1 MRNIIRSFDW
11 LPLIRVCTIYD
22 VAFQCISQYVY
33 KKFTIVASPPVVT
46 KSKTLLDERRQRTF
60 CRWHPFPSQLPVNI
74 LGNTMRAKCFG
85 NVLYYPASSE
95 PTSSRSHISVSN
107 VFCFHQVSYSPMAS
121 DLSNKDK
128 FPLLYSTVSP
138 YSAENAARLA
148 FLRHFRWKRIATI
161 RQNEYVFNEV
171 LNGFCPVKCRTFRS
185 NSSQKSHLSFA
196 RWTKA
201 PRMKYKQP
209 DTFL

>member
-1 MRNIIRSFDW
+1 MYIRNLR
-11 LPLIRVCTIYD
+11 
-22 VAFQCISQYVY
+22 
-33 KKFTIVASPPVVT
+33 ASRQVVT
-46 KSKTLLDERRQRTF
+46 KSKTLLDERKKRTF
-60 CRWHPFPSQLPVNI
+60 CRLASISLSTPSEISWGTLCELNA
-74 LGNTMRAKCFG
+74 L
-85 NVLYYPASSE
+85 E
-95 PTSSRSHISVSN
+95 TSYTIRKLLLNRHYHDLISQVSN

-128 FPLLYSTVSP
+128 FPLLYSTVPP

-148 FLRHFRWKRIATI
+148 FLRYFRWKRIATI

-171 LNGFCPVKCRTFRS
+171 LKGFCPVKCLMFRS
-185 NSSQKSHLSFA
+185 SSSQKSHLSFA

-201 PRMKYKQP
+201 PIMKYKQP